1 MWMPAYSPTKED
13 LAKKIAGEIT
23 LSDKPGATLRKWREI
38 FSITEAKTANT
49 LKVSASVISDYECG
63 RRTPGTRFVKKFVN
77 ALIAIDE
84 EKGGKILS
92 ELSHLSSNTTDAI
105 IQMQEFHTPVKAS
118 QLCRAVDGKPLACAE
133 QLDRD
138 IYGYTV
144 IDSIK
149 AIQTL
154 SGTDF
159 YQLFGA
165 TTQRAAIFTRVT
177 SGRSPMVAIR
187 VNPLKPRM
195 VIIQGPEKIDALAIQ
210 LAEAERVP
218 LVLSKIATSEELVK
232 ALRTFY
238 QKEVAREEPI
248 KR

>member
-1 MWMPAYSPTKED
+1 MSTTSPTKED

-23 LSDKPGATLRKWREI
+23 LSENAAATLRKWREI
-38 FSITEAKTANT
+38 FNITETETAKK
-49 LKVSASVISDYECG
+49 LHVSNSVISDYENG
-63 RRTPGTRFVKKFVN
+63 RRNPGTRFIKKFIN
-77 ALIAIDE
+77 AIITIDE
-84 EKGGKILS
+84 ERGGRILS
-92 ELSHLSSNTTDAI
+92 ELTRLSPNTTDAI
-105 IQMQEFHTPVKAS
+105 IHIQEFHIPVKACQLS
-118 QLCRAVDGKPLACAE
+118 QAVDGEPIACKE

-159 YQLFGA
+159 YQLFGS

-195 VIIQGPEKIDALAIQ
+195 VIIQGPNKIDPLAIQ
-210 LAEAERVP
+210 LAEVERVP
-218 LVLSKIATSEELVK
+218 LVLSRMATPEELVK
-232 ALRTFY
+232 ALRAFY
-238 QKEVAREEPI
+238 QKEVKREDQE
-248 KR
+248 KH

>member
-1 MWMPAYSPTKED
+1 MTTASSIKED

-38 FSITEAKTANT
+38 FNITEAKTAKT
-49 LKVSASVISDYECG
+49 LRISASVISDYENG

-77 ALIAIDE
+77 AIITIDE
-84 EKGGKILS
+84 EKGGQILS
-92 ELSHLSSNTTDAI
+92 ELSRLSSNTTDAI
-105 IQMQEFHTPVKAS
+105 IQIQEFHTPVKAS
-118 QLCRAVDGKPLACAE
+118 QLCEAVDGEPIACKE

-195 VIIQGPEKIDALAIQ
+195 VVIQGPKKIDSLAIQ

-218 LVLSKIATSEELVK
+218 LVLSRMATSEDLVK
-232 ALRTFY
+232 ALRIYY
-238 QKEVAREEPI
+238 QKKVKREDL
-248 KR
+248 